1 MRNHAVTLT
10 VAYLIIVALIGHT
23 FWSYWSTLLI

>member
-1 MRNHAVTLT
+1 MVRNHAVTLT

-23 FWSYWSTLLI
+23 FWSYWSPC